1 MALANVIEKLV
12 VKGVP
17 RVYVPWTVGADNIDL
32 QVDRDIRS
40 SKIENQRIFI
50 DAEIS
55 VTASG
60 RPRIT

>member
-1 MALANVIEKLV
+1 LS
-12 VKGVP
+12 
-17 RVYVPWTVGADNIDL
+17 GADNIDL

-40 SKIENQRIFI
+40 SDIENQRMFI